1 MNFALLLMD
10 QTRADMLGCYGH
22 PVVQTPNMDSIA
34 AAGARFEQAF
44 CASSVCTPSR
54 TSLFTGKMPSH
65 HGVMCNSDKEGD
77 KCDVPLEDANLISE
91 LPNHQHIYIGKWH
104 IGHQKLP
111 QEYGFVGHNFDGY
124 AYPGSGVYQNLAFDS
139 VPLNGNRY
147 QEWLQEKGFA
157 LPKVSDC
164 TFGNNPNLKIQEFY
178 GLLHAPVEA
187 SIPFFLVD
195 EAISHIEKCLKQN
208 QPFTL
213 WMNFWGPHTPC
224 IIPEPYFSM
233 YQPEQV
239 TFDESFYH
247 PLIGKPE
254 HYQNIAKMWGVWSLD
269 EEIWR
274 HIVCKYW
281 GYITLIDDAIGQ
293 LLDFLKQRDLYDA
306 LFLSISADHGDA
318 MGAHRMIE
326 KGEFMFDQTYRVPL
340 IIKDP
345 KASQIGAH
353 YDDLVYLHDLTAT
366 YADIASAKV
375 PDSFDGQSLLPIL
388 RQQTGQSVPARAG
401 ILAQQNGHFT
411 PYPQRMWRTKEY
423 KLVFNASGRSELY
436 HLHQDPQEM
445 HNLIDD
451 PNYGEI
457 KQSMIEAM
465 YAEMQ
470 RYHDPL
476 CTWFYRMKAV
486 I

>member
-1 MNFALLLMD
+1 M
-10 QTRADMLGCYGH
+10 
-22 PVVQTPNMDSIA
+22 V
-34 AAGARFEQAF
+34 
-44 CASSVCTPSR
+44 
-54 TSLFTGKMPSH
+54 FTGKMPSH

-147 QEWLQEKGFA
+147 QEWLQEK
-157 LPKVSDC
+157 
-164 TFGNNPNLKIQEFY
+164 EFY

-187 SIPFFLVD
+187 SIPYFLVD
-195 EAISHIEKCLKQN
+195 EAIS
-208 QPFTL
+208 
-213 WMNFWGPHTPC
+213 
-224 IIPEPYFSM
+224 

-293 LLDFLKQRDLYDA
+293 LLGKR
-306 LFLSISADHGDA
+306 
-318 MGAHRMIE
+318 
-326 KGEFMFDQTYRVPL
+326 RV
-340 IIKDP
+340 
-345 KASQIGAH
+345 
-353 YDDLVYLHDLTAT
+353 YV
-366 YADIASAKV
+366 
-375 PDSFDGQSLLPIL
+375 
-388 RQQTGQSVPARAG
+388 
-401 ILAQQNGHFT
+401 
-411 PYPQRMWRTKEY
+411 
-423 KLVFNASGRSELY
+423 
-436 HLHQDPQEM
+436 
-445 HNLIDD
+445 
-451 PNYGEI
+451 
-457 KQSMIEAM
+457 
-465 YAEMQ
+465 
-470 RYHDPL
+470 
-476 CTWFYRMKAV
+476 
-486 I
+486 